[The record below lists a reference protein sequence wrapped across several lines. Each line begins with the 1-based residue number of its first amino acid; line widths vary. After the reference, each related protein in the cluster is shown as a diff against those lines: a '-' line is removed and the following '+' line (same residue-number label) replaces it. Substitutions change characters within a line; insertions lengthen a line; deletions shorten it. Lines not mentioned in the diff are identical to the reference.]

1 MGERMRGLVT
11 PPPVQ
16 GRGRRR
22 VLPWPLSVLSDTLH
36 SASAL
41 SVTDHPQCAAWGC
54 LNELEQVLLQ
64 EPRCSG
70 GGMLLP
76 SA

>member
-11 PPPVQ
+11 PPVQ
-16 GRGRRR
+16 GRGRRTECC
-22 VLPWPLSVLSDTLH
+22 PGLSVSCPTPST

-41 SVTDHPQCAAWGC
+41 SVTDHPQCAAWGY
-54 LNELEQVLLQ
+54 LDELEQVLLQ